1 MTNPFTLKVRTP
13 FLLQHTTGLFCA
25 QSVDKALD
33 KQSAWSDLN
42 LLNQS
47 LENVENAILYYEE
60 QVELAQYNIDNYK
73 EDADDMR
80 FINSEIQNT
89 FEKVSNSFKSFLKTI
104 PEDFKA
110 MLVFN
115 HPVKPEVKRFP
126 RYSLVENYKQL
137 EKEIKYEETALKSS
151 KLKVK
156 HYNNLLNK
164 IKEILE

>member
-13 FLLQHTTGLFCA
+13 FLLQHTAGLFGA
-25 QSVDKALD
+25 QAVDKALD
-33 KQSAWSDLN
+33 KQSSWSDLN

-47 LENVENAILYYEE
+47 LENVENAVLYYEE
-60 QVELAQYNIDNYK
+60 QAELAQYNIDNYK

-137 EKEIKYEETALKSS
+137 EKEIKYEETTLKSS